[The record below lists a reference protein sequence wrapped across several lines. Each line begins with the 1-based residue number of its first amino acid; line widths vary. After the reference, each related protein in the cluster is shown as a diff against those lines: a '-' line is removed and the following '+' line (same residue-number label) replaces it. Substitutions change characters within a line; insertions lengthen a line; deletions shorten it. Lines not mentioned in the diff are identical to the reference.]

1 MSVKVISE
9 RKQQVISTAERLFS
23 EKGYLATSVRDLA
36 QALNIEAASLYS
48 HVKSKED
55 LLWQIADRS
64 ANEFF
69 NRVQPISDRELDTL
83 EKLTLMIVEHIGV
96 ITDHLNASAVFFRE
110 WRHLGDVR
118 RKQYA
123 QRISDYEKM
132 WREVIRQGIE
142 EGLFKHYD
150 DGFSTRTI
158 LSAINW
164 THTWYRPDGE
174 LTPREIGENLASFL
188 LNGLVRTV

>member
-1 MSVKVISE
+1 MKVISE

>member
-1 MSVKVISE
+1 VKEISE
-9 RKQQVISTAERLFS
+9 RKLQVIQKAEQLFS

-55 LLWQIADRS
+55 LLWAIADRS
-64 ANEFF
+64 AAEFF
-69 NRVQPISDRELDTL
+69 QNVEPIAKQNLQTTQ
-83 EKLTLMIVEHIGV
+83 KLTRMIIAHVEV
-96 ITDHLNASAVFFRE
+96 IANNLEASAVFFRE
-110 WRHLGDVR
+110 WRHLSDPRLSEYAEKRTLYEQIFRNVVR
-118 RKQYA
+118 
-123 QRISDYEKM
+123 E
-132 WREVIRQGIE
+132 GIE
-142 EGLFKHYD
+142 DGIFKTYD

-174 LTPREIGENLASFL
+174 LTAVQIGENLANFL
-188 LNGLVRTV
+188 LNGLVRSI

>member
-1 MSVKVISE
+1 MKELSE
-9 RKQQVISTAERLFS
+9 RKLQVIKTAERLFS

-55 LLWQIADRS
+55 LLWTIASRS
-64 ANEFF
+64 ADQFF
-69 NRVQPISDRELDTL
+69 LKVEPIAQQNIQTR
-83 EKLTLMIVEHIGV
+83 EKLTQMIIAHVGV
-96 ITDHLNASAVFFRE
+96 IAENLEASAVFFRE
-110 WRHLGDVR
+110 WKHLSDPR
-118 RKQYA
+118 LSEYA
-123 QRISDYEKM
+123 QKRSEYEQ
-132 WREVIRQGIE
+132 IFRQVVLEGIE
-142 EGLFKHYD
+142 TGIFKTYD

-174 LTPREIGENLASFL
+174 LTATQIGENLASFL
-188 LNGLVRTV
+188 LNGLVRNI